1 METDE
6 KKEILRRYQK
16 RREERKRIQELIRDM
31 ETSPLRSIR
40 FDGVPG
46 SGKKKDLSDLVEK
59 KEKLDAQLRKA
70 FAMECDAMMAI
81 ENAVEKLKD
90 PFLRYIIRAR
100 YIELKDMDAMAKETE
115 YCETTLW
122 RGHRE
127 AIRLLEFDEGKR

>member
-31 ETSPLRSIR
+31 ETASLRSIR
-40 FDGVPG
+40 FDGAPG
-46 SGKKKDLSDLVEK
+46 SRKKSDLSDWAVR
-59 KEKLDAQLRKA
+59 KEKLDEKLRKA
-70 FAMECDAMMAI
+70 FVMEIDAMMVI
-81 ENAVEKLKD
+81 ETALEKLED
-90 PFLRYIIRAR
+90 PFLRNIIRGR
-100 YIELKDMDAMAKETE
+100 YIELKDMDVIAKEID